1 MPNLELLHIA
11 LVILGLLAVLLSG
24 GVWIGVTLLVC
35 GFAAMTFVGGGVPI
49 GSVLATTVW
58 GSSASWTLSALP
70 LFIWMGEILF
80 RTKLSDDLFAGL
92 APWLNR
98 IPGRLMHVNVLGC
111 GIFGAVSGSSA
122 ATCATIAKIS
132 LPELKRR
139 GYDEQLAIGS
149 LAGSGTLGLLVPPS
163 LIMIVYAVAAN
174 VSLVQMFMAGVLP
187 AVVVMLLYSGYIV
200 IWALLN
206 PAKQPPPE
214 PKTTLREKFAAS
226 RNLLPTL
233 ALIVF
238 TFGSLIM
245 GLTTATETAAWGVA
259 GALFIGFF
267 SKTLTKKT
275 LWDSIM
281 GATRMTAMIML
292 ILSGAA
298 FMSVAMAYTKIPTEI
313 ASFIGAMQL
322 GKFQLIAALTGVYI
336 VLGMFIDGISMIVL
350 TMAIVLPLVQQAGI
364 DLIWFGIFIVIV
376 VEMAQVSPPVGFNLF
391 VLQTMSGKDSWVVAR
406 AAFPFFLMLILA
418 LVIITAFPQIVLY
431 LPKLAF
437 PD

>member
-1 MPNLELLHIA
+1 MASPELLNIA
-11 LVILGLLAVLLSG
+11 LVILGLLAVLLTA

-35 GFAAMTFVGGGVPI
+35 GFAAMSFVGGGVPI

-58 GSSASWTLSALP
+58 SASSSWTLSALP

-80 RTKLSDDLFAGL
+80 RTKLSDNLFAGL

-98 IPGRLMHVNVLGC
+98 VPGRLMHVNVLGC

-122 ATCATIAKIS
+122 ATCATIAKIA

-139 GYDEQLAIGS
+139 GYNERVAIGS
-149 LAGSGTLGLLVPPS
+149 LAGSGTLGLLIPPS

-174 VSLVQMFMAGVLP
+174 VSLVQMFIAGLLP
-187 AVVVMLLYSGYIV
+187 GLVVMALYSGYIIV
-200 IWALLN
+200 WALMN
-206 PAKQPPPE
+206 PALQPPPE
-214 PKTTLREKFAAS
+214 PSTTLRQKLKAS
-226 RNLLPTL
+226 MGLLPTF
-233 ALIVF
+233 ALILF
-238 TFGSLIM
+238 TFGSLI
-245 GLTTATETAAWGVA
+245 GGFTTATEAAAWGVV
-259 GALFIGFF
+259 GALAVAGL
-267 SKTLTKKT
+267 SGALSWRS
-275 LWDSIM
+275 LAESIM

-298 FMSVAMAYTKIPTEI
+298 FMSAAMAFTKIPSAI
-313 ASFIGAMQL
+313 AAYIGAMGL
-322 GKFQLIAALTGVYI
+322 GPYELIAALTVVYI
-336 VLGMFIDGISMIVL
+336 ILGMFIDGISMIVL

-391 VLQTMSGKDSWVVAR
+391 VLQTMTGKDSWEVAR
-406 AAFPFFLMLILA
+406 AALPFFFMLIA
-418 LVIITAFPQIVLY
+418 AVVIITAFPGIATY